1 MKPAYE
7 EDFYGWLTVNIGLL
21 KQKKVNEMDI
31 EHLIEELEDMGN
43 NKRHALIS
51 RLSQLIFHLLKWQY
65 QPDFRGRS
73 WEASIQEQR
82 RKVKKLLLENPSL
95 KSELEKFIIEAYED
109 ALLLIKKETPID
121 LKLLPEACPY
131 KFDKISDNDF
141 YPE

>member
-43 NKRHALIS
+43 NKRHALVS
-51 RLSQLIFHLLKWQY
+51 RLAQLIFHLLKWQY

-121 LKLLPEACPY
+121 LKLLPETCPY
-131 KFDKISDNDF
+131 KFDKISDNNF